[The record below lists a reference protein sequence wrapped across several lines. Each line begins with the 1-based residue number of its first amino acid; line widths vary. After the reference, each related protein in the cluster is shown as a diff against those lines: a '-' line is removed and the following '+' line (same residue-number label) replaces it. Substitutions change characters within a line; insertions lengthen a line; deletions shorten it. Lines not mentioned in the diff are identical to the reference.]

1 MARAADFA
9 GSSYLGGRA
18 VAAAVALHH
27 LRGDRKLMAGWDTD
41 EGTSVTATDRL
52 RAALPR
58 RRRRNATPPEHA
70 PETTTSLDED
80 RLRLVSDYI
89 GDYPESET
97 ERRRCNRAFHEL
109 AAPPI
114 ERTAS

>member
-1 MARAADFA
+1 
-9 GSSYLGGRA
+9 
-18 VAAAVALHH
+18 
-27 LRGDRKLMAGWDTD
+27 MAGWDTE

-52 RAALPR
+52 RAALPG
-58 RRRRNATPPEHA
+58 RRRRNANLPDAALEHA
-70 PETTTSLDED
+70 SDGTNSLRED
-80 RLRLVSDYI
+80 RLRLVSDYV

-109 AAPPI
+109 AEQPT